1 MGKSGNNVAL
11 RLRLAFPPEVRVV
24 LGLILWR
31 ACVKCSVFR
40 SGEVVCH
47 RRAAY
52 VCRIS
57 SIRRPGVGI
66 KKVGSWEQVNSPTLM
81 PVEEKRYPLLWGRGK
96 GARWLTTSGYRY

>member
-24 LGLILWR
+24 LGLLLWR

-47 RRAAY
+47 PRAAY
-52 VCRIS
+52 VSYIEHQAAWGRDKES
-57 SIRRPGVGI
+57 
-66 KKVGSWEQVNSPTLM
+66 GSWEQVNSPTLM
-81 PVEEKRYPLLWGRGK
+81 PVEEMRYPLLWGRGK